1 MLVIICMLSEKLA
14 KQAKCLK
21 HKIMEKPSNLTNT
34 ALAVQDDSNDIC
46 SLLDEFKGFDANGF
60 FILNHS
66 LLTSYAVNFLTFIV
80 ILIGFN
86 QDHFY

>member
-1 MLVIICMLSEKLA
+1 MLSEKLV

-21 HKIMEKPSNLTNT
+21 HKIMDRPLSLTNT
-34 ALAVQDDSNDIC
+34 AVQDDPNDIC

-80 ILIGFN
+80 ILMQFN
-86 QDHFY
+86 PDHF

>member
-1 MLVIICMLSEKLA
+1 MLVIICVLSEKLV

-21 HKIMEKPSNLTNT
+21 HKIMDRPLSLTNT
-34 ALAVQDDSNDIC
+34 AVQDDPNDIC

-80 ILIGFN
+80 ILMQFN
-86 QDHFY
+86 PDHF

>member
-1 MLVIICMLSEKLA
+1 MDRPLS
-14 KQAKCLK
+14 
-21 HKIMEKPSNLTNT
+21 LTNT
-34 ALAVQDDSNDIC
+34 AVQDDPNDIC

-80 ILIGFN
+80 ILMQFN
-86 QDHFY
+86 PDHF